1 MGKNVR
7 RTKRLIKRRINSA
20 KKRLTNKR
28 FTKSRIKV
36 SKRKSKIKV
45 SKKRLTKRLTK
56 RIMNVSNRRNKKKM
70 KGGMDGSK
78 PSERTR
84 AEGLPVL
91 DAALRRDA
99 VIFLN
104 ETDNIDNILNEYYGE
119 HDDRRYFLDQ
129 WLEMNYRVSYD
140 DMNSVIISAVI
151 EYLNNHNSVVRGNE
165 VLYPNEVE
173 ILKRLQNIYGLTDQE
188 IGDAVNSSE
197 YRILLPR
204 YVWSEENGKNIVEWV
219 PASKVAGALNRGK
232 NPNYGSYGEGALGR
246 MEKAN
251 TLPPM
256 KPAESRGAAS
266 WSKGKY
272 VPPPLPGPDYS
283 KPWNTYFDQKDTQDT
298 QDTES
303 SEPALVRPL
312 GLQGTLSGVAKSDLS
327 AASRLMRGSDV
338 LPRAVNK
345 QSSKSSKQ
353 PTERR
358 QSTPSGNT
366 LPPAIRDTSEEREE
380 EEEERA
386 AERQSQE
393 AARKERVAERR
404 RREAEIQR
412 LNKLAEDE
420 YLRRTGSL
428 PVPLFPAID

>member
-1 MGKNVR
+1 MGRNVR

-20 KKRLTNKR
+20 KKR

-36 SKRKSKIKV
+36 SNRKSKIKV

-56 RIMNVSNRRNKKKM
+56 RKMNVSKRMNKKKM
-70 KGGMDGSK
+70 KGGMDWPN
-78 PSERTR
+78 PSARMR

-91 DAALRRDA
+91 DDALRRDA
-99 VIFLN
+99 VNFLN
-104 ETDNIDNILNEYYGE
+104 ETDNIDNILNKYYGE
-119 HDDRRYFLDQ
+119 HDDRRYLLDD
-129 WLEMNYRVSYD
+129 WLERNYRVSYD

-173 ILKRLQNIYGLTDQE
+173 IVKRLQNIYGLTDQE
-188 IGDAVNSSE
+188 IGGAVNSSE

-204 YVWSEENGKNIVEWV
+204 YVWSEENGENIVEWM
-219 PASKVAGALNRGK
+219 PGSKVAGAVNREK

-251 TLPPM
+251 TRPLVV

-272 VPPPLPGPDYS
+272 VPPQLSGPDYS
-283 KPWNTYFDQKDTQDT
+283 KSWGDFFEGTQDRG
-298 QDTES
+298 S
-303 SEPALVRPL
+303 PRPALVRPS

-338 LPRAVNK
+338 LPLAVNK
-345 QSSKSSKQ
+345 KSSKSSKQ

-380 EEEERA
+380 EEERAAKRERQEAARMERA
-386 AERQSQE
+386 AERRRQE
-393 AARKERVAERR
+393 VMRLEKNKRAE
-404 RREAEIQR
+404 E
-412 LNKLAEDE
+412 E
-420 YLRRTGSL
+420 YLRRTGSVSAPSVGDSIL
-428 PVPLFPAID
+428 PPI